1 MRGHRRPRVR
11 GVGNH
16 ARGDIELEIEHAGE
30 VVGGIGSER
39 FGGRAGN
46 GNGNALWRLNL
57 QGRNA
62 RRGVAGPGE

>member
-1 MRGHRRPRVR
+1 VR

-16 ARGDIELEIEHAGE
+16 ARGDIELEIEHAWE